1 MHKVLIVDDEVLARV
16 GIKSFVQWN
25 EAGFEVVG
33 EAENGKKAFA
43 MIMDLQP
50 DIVITD
56 IHMPV
61 MNGIELI
68 KAVKKENIPV
78 EFLVLSAYD
87 DFEYVKEAMRLG
99 ANDYILKLEM
109 EPKALTELLNKL
121 REKIETEH
129 TKKTAEKYF
138 MRSKENISTIQE
150 KLFKEMVFGHKYRN
164 DEFEGKLKEI
174 QITLPGQNLICL
186 VLNLDNKGRFD
197 KRNTKDVYLLDYA
210 IMNIINEVLV
220 DYQYGVVFCSRPEEY
235 IIIFSAGEEK
245 NLDQYDQ
252 KVAELERLIKRFL
265 KEYLNIS
272 VTIGVSNFFQE
283 YVKLPI
289 AYQQALYA
297 VNQNFNL
304 PRGSTIRY
312 KDIIPESSE
321 DDDLSLDLDLKNL
334 ERQFEAA
341 DVLGI
346 GNSFDMMIN
355 YFLVDAKKITR
366 EHLKATCAAL
376 IFMINSYLDKYKME
390 KGKLWEIDPYKQLEE
405 LKTQRDFIS
414 WIEQLKVKLLNELDH
429 ADEPKRMIAKAK
441 QFVNRN
447 YMEEI
452 SLESVSKYINFSANY
467 FSAVFKKETGTNF
480 IDYVTNVRIEA
491 AKRLLTEQK
500 YKIYEIS
507 QMVGYE
513 NEHYFSRVFKKI
525 TGVSP
530 KRFNG

>member
-33 EAENGKKAFA
+33 EAENGKKALA
-43 MIMDLQP
+43 MIIDLKP

-68 KAVKKENIPV
+68 KAVKEKNIQV
-78 EFLVLSAYD
+78 EFLILSAYD

-109 EPKALTELLNKL
+109 EPKALTELLDKL
-121 REKIETEH
+121 REKIEAEP
-129 TKKTAEKYF
+129 TKKTAEDYF
-138 MRSKENISTIQE
+138 MHSKENLSTIQE

-164 DEFEGKLKEI
+164 DEFERKIKEI
-174 QITLPGQNLICL
+174 QITLPRHNLICL

-210 IMNIINEVLV
+210 IMNIINEILI
-220 DYQYGVVFCSRPEEY
+220 DFHYGVVFCSRPEEY

-245 NLDQYDQ
+245 KDDQSNQ
-252 KVAELERLIKRFL
+252 KVTELERIIKRFL

-312 KDIIPESSE
+312 KDIIPMAKDE
-321 DDDLSLDLDLKNL
+321 DLSLELDLKNL
-334 ERQFEAA
+334 ERQFEAV
-341 DVLGI
+341 DVAGI

-355 YFLVDAKKITR
+355 YFLETTDKITR

-376 IFMINSYLDKYKME
+376 VFIINSYLDEYKMD
-390 KGKLWEIDPYKQLEE
+390 KGKLWGTDPYKQLEE
-405 LKTQRDFIS
+405 LKTQKDFIS
-414 WIEQLKVKLLNELDH
+414 WIEQLKVKLLNDLDH
-429 ADEPKRMIAKAK
+429 TDEQKRMIAKAK

-452 SLESVSKYINFSANY
+452 SLDSVSKYINISANY
-467 FSAVFKKETGTNF
+467 FSAVFKKETGTNY

-491 AKRLLTEQK
+491 AKRLLIEQK

-530 KRFNG
+530 KKFNG